1 MNRERALRQ
10 FQNWLTFSILIS
22 ATVLRQD
29 LTRRSLKFSENL
41 LTDNRV
47 LHMVFSP
54 IAGV

>member
-1 MNRERALRQ
+1 MNRERGLGQ

-22 ATVLRQD
+22 AMVLRQD